1 MVPLFWIV
9 APADGLRAQ
18 NAQAA
23 ERARARDIFRELIEI
38 PTTAADNATPKA
50 AQAMA
55 DRLIAAGFPS
65 EDVHVLGPNPS
76 VGNLVARLR
85 GADKGSRPMLLMAHI
100 DVVPA
105 LRQDWSV
112 DPWRLIERDGW
123 FYGRGTTDN
132 KAGAAILV
140 ANFIVSDK
148 KGGSHAARSSSSSP
162 ATRRRPRRASNGS

>member
-1 MVPLFWIV
+1 MRILLFWCIVALLWIV

-18 NAQAA
+18 NAQAS

-55 DRLIAAGFPS
+55 DRLIAAGFPT

-85 GADKGSRPMLLMAHI
+85 G
-100 DVVPA
+100 
-105 LRQDWSV
+105 
-112 DPWRLIERDGW
+112 
-123 FYGRGTTDN
+123 
-132 KAGAAILV
+132 
-140 ANFIVSDK
+140 
-148 KGGSHAARSSSSSP
+148 
-162 ATRRRPRRASNGS
+162 RRCQLPGPSRRADGHGRSDTPPLGG